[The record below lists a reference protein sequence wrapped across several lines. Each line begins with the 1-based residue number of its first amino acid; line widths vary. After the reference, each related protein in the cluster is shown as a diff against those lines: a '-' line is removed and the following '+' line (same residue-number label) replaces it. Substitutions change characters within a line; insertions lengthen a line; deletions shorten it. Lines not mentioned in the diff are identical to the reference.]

1 MALQGTIDTF
11 PLTDVLS
18 LLGASAKTGRLV
30 VDGDRGLAQIWV
42 ADGALVGGDVAG
54 RPLDD
59 ASNLVFELLRFD
71 DGAFEFTALGADDLP
86 DADLDPV
93 ELAVAIAAAEELRAE
108 WAEIEAVVPST
119 DHRVHLVDEL
129 PVEELVVDAAL
140 WSVLVVAGSNP
151 SVDELA
157 VRLGLGEFAAC
168 AAVAS
173 LVERELA
180 VIDEPAAPTTAIT
193 VVGADL
199 AGAAEE
205 PVPTEVE
212 PWRELV
218 TDDGERRH
226 GFPDRFPIDD
236 LIGDEGMEHADPWS
250 SPEMEQLEAQR
261 RSDADAADAAEQVS
275 FASLPPIQSVPF
287 GESEEASWP
296 DPVVQGEEPAD
307 ESADEVFD
315 DPSRSTAAAWD
326 EIVEADAAAAGRS
339 EEDTADEVLR
349 QMSKLSPKAA
359 EAIAAAL
366 STVPAPS
373 GDDDRDDERG
383 DGGPVSFLGSF

>member
-11 PLTDVLS
+11 PVTDVLS
-18 LLGASAKTGRLV
+18 LLGSSATTGRLTV
-30 VDGDRGLAQIWV
+30 QGDRGRAEIWV
-42 ADGALVGGDVAG
+42 RAGELVGGTADDRPAG
-54 RPLDD
+54 D
-59 ASNLVFELLRFD
+59 AAGLVFELLRFAEGD
-71 DGAFEFTALGADDLP
+71 FEFTAVPADELP
-86 DADLDPV
+86 DSELESA
-93 ELAVAIAAAEELRAE
+93 ELATAVVAAQELRAE

-119 DHRVHLVDEL
+119 AHRVGLVAEL
-129 PVEELVVDAAL
+129 PEEELVVDPFL
-140 WSVLVVAGSNP
+140 WSVIVAAGATP

-157 VRLGLGEFAAC
+157 DRLGLGEFAAC

-173 LVERELA
+173 LVGRGLA
-180 VIDEPAAPTTAIT
+180 TVEEPAAPTTAIT

-199 AGAAEE
+199 VVADAADTAVGPPRSDVVTEE
-205 PVPTEVE
+205 T
-212 PWRELV
+212 
-218 TDDGERRH
+218 ERRH

-236 LIGDEGMEHADPWS
+236 LIGDDTMEQEDPWS

-261 RSDADAADAAEQVS
+261 RADAESAEQVS
-275 FASLPPIQSVPF
+275 FASMPPPLESVPF
-287 GESEEASWP
+287 GETEPAEERWASAEQDEEVE
-296 DPVVQGEEPAD
+296 DPV
-307 ESADEVFD
+307 
-315 DPSRSTAAAWD
+315 RSTAAAWD
-326 EIVEADAAAAGRS
+326 DMVDAGADPVAPPVGRT

-373 GDDDRDDERG
+373 GDEDRRDDDSDDGG